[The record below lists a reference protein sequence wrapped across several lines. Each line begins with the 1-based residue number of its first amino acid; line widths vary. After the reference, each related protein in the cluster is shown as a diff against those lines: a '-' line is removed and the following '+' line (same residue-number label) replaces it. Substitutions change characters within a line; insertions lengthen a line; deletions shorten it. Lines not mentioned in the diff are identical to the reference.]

1 MAYKIDKDKCI
12 GCGACAGECPFEA
25 ISEDGD
31 VYVIDAD
38 KCVECGSCVE
48 VCPNEAPKLDD

>member
-1 MAYKIDKDKCI
+1 MAYVINEDCI
-12 GCGACAGECPFEA
+12 SCGACAGECPFEA

-38 KCVECGSCVE
+38 KCVECGSCAE